1 MELNLINIHDAFLR
15 TLFSSSWIIVIFQY
29 LYIQTGLH
37 RFAVLSI
44 TNKIQAFAYFIILFL
59 FISFISK
66 LKKPSFNIITI
77 FIGSIIL
84 LLIGIVNNPLNSALV
99 DFSVLIMQFTFYY
112 IGWIYFDRLGNED
125 IIKKLLNDSL
135 FFSFFLGL
143 IAFSAGFQELV
154 TPMLGFLALSVYA
167 SMRFGKR
174 FNKHFWAMLIIMNI
188 LWSFGKQTLLTSV
201 IAIIFVHLNPSIIR
215 SVFSNSQS
223 IYNNF
228 FKLLIF
234 FSISTFSF
242 FLLAS
247 LSIEFS
253 SIRKL
258 ILLIENMNL
267 DIPFSVLLNNPE
279 LVYEIVDVSTAGR
292 IYELIIVF
300 NSHSNTYLSF
310 IFGSGVGGEM
320 DLGYKNELAGLDFSF
335 GTTRV
340 AQTLPVFLFL
350 KFGLFGI
357 LIFLLLFIKYL
368 VKRKNSQFL
377 FYPFFLCL
385 LMSIIAFS
393 TVFKFHFVGFFW
405 GAMVAQ
411 ISQSKLKKQNAK

>member
-1 MELNLINIHDAFLR
+1 MINIHDAFLR
-15 TLFSSSWIIVIFQY
+15 ILFSCSWVIVIFQY

-44 TNKIQAFAYFIILFL
+44 TNKIQAFSYVIILIL
-59 FISFISK
+59 LLAFISK
-66 LKKPSFNIITI
+66 LKKPSINIIITFTI
-77 FIGSIIL
+77 TIIL
-84 LLIGIVNNPLNSALV
+84 LLIGVVNNPLNSALV
-99 DFSVLIMQFTFYY
+99 DFSVLAMQLTFFY
-112 IGWIYFDRLGNED
+112 IGWIYFDHLSNKK
-125 IIKKLLNDSL
+125 IINKLLNDSL

-143 IAFSAGFQELV
+143 IAFISGLQELV

-188 LWSFGKQTLLTSV
+188 LWSFGKQTLLTSI
-201 IAIIFVHLNPSIIR
+201 IAIIFIYFNPSAIR
-215 SVFSNSQS
+215 SVFSNYQS
-223 IYNNF
+223 IYNNT
-228 FKLLIF
+228 FKLFIF

-247 LSIEFS
+247 SGIEFS
-253 SIRKL
+253 AVRKL
-258 ILLIENMNL
+258 FLLIENTNL
-267 DIPFSVLLNNPE
+267 EIPFYILLNNPE

-292 IYELIIVF
+292 VYELIIVF
-300 NSHSNTYLSF
+300 NSHSSSYTSL
-310 IFGSGVGGEM
+310 IFGSGLGGEM
-320 DLGYKNELAGLDFSF
+320 DLAYKNEVAGLDFTF

-357 LIFLLLFIKYL
+357 LIFLFLLIKYI
-368 VKRKNSQFL
+368 VERKNSQFL
-377 FYPFFLCL
+377 FYPFLLCL
-385 LMSIIAFS
+385 IMSIIAFS

-405 GAMVAQ
+405 GAMIAQ
-411 ISQSKLKKQNAK
+411 ISQDKLKKQNAI